1 MKKILSI
8 ASETSILLRR
18 DQIFQ
23 PLAVIVGAAIAI
35 AIFATDW
42 SIEDRSLVYHNI
54 IAFVFQMSGSIIA
67 LIWGVKIIADAKVDG
82 SIEQSLTRP
91 ISRGQWLLG
100 RLLGLGASLFILNIA
115 VGIIWRTGAYIYD
128 IHTVV
133 SWFTIS
139 MVQTLFLWIIV
150 GGLAVFVSSFTGP
163 GTALF
168 ASASLWLLGLV
179 SKPISQGLT
188 GQSFENLR
196 IFTTQIANIWTL
208 SPFVPEP
215 YGEILSVPLRQI
227 YAGYGLCMISLLYV
241 VSSIISKSKD
251 INS

>member
-1 MKKILSI
+1 M
-8 ASETSILLRR
+8 
-18 DQIFQ
+18 
-23 PLAVIVGAAIAI
+23 IVAAAIAV

-42 SIEDRSLVYHNI
+42 SIEDRATVYHNI
-54 IAFVFQMSGSIIA
+54 IAFVFQASGSIIA
-67 LIWGVKIIADAKVDG
+67 LIWGVKIISDSKVDG

-100 RLLGLGASLFILNIA
+100 RLLGLGVSLFILNIA

-128 IHTVV
+128 IHTIV

-139 MVQTLFLWIIV
+139 MVQTLFLWLIV
-150 GGLAVFVSSFTGP
+150 GGVAVFVSTFTRP

-188 GQSFENLR
+188 EQSFEN
-196 IFTTQIANIWTL
+196 IKMFTTKIANLWTL

-215 YGEILSVPLRQI
+215 YGQILSVKLRQL
-227 YAGYGLCMISLLYV
+227 YSVYGLCMICLLYI
-241 VSSIISKSKD
+241 VSSLIIKSKD
-251 INS
+251 VNS